1 MVQALREIIELDN
14 YDEASLKGAL
24 SMFKCT
30 NCQSEAAQDVMH
42 FLTEEAIDMEK
53 AGITRT
59 YLVLNDELWNKGE
72 IQIDGYFSIALKVL
86 YFAKDIEKN
95 ILESIFDDS
104 ARKNCPA
111 YLIGQLARSEKSDKG
126 SGVQIL
132 TTALEYISEASDI
145 VGGRLIYLDCVPEKE
160 KYYKNHG
167 FKVLQ
172 KKHNSNLI
180 QMYRVI

>member
-59 YLVLNDELWNKGE
+59 Y
-72 IQIDGYFSIALKVL
+72 
-86 YFAKDIEKN
+86 
-95 ILESIFDDS
+95 
-104 ARKNCPA
+104 
-111 YLIGQLARSEKSDKG
+111 
-126 SGVQIL
+126 
-132 TTALEYISEASDI
+132 
-145 VGGRLIYLDCVPEKE
+145 
-160 KYYKNHG
+160 
-167 FKVLQ
+167 
-172 KKHNSNLI
+172 
-180 QMYRVI
+180 